1 MNSTRRNEL
10 LAMSEIERIEGLLAG
25 YPALVE
31 SLRAEAHI
39 VDVGGRT
46 LFDAFAVEVIVQLLV
61 DVDEDILELLE
72 REEQRGALAQSLL
85 ERQEQERAFAQG
97 LLKEGDK

>member
-1 MNSTRRNEL
+1 MNLTRRNEL

-25 YPALVE
+25 DPALVE
-31 SLRAEAHI
+31 SLRAEGHI

-46 LFDAFAVEVIVQLLV
+46 LFDAFAVEIIVQLLV
-61 DVDEDILELLE
+61 DADEDILELLE

>member
-1 MNSTRRNEL
+1 MNLTRRNEL

-25 YPALVE
+25 DPALVE

-46 LFDAFAVEVIVQLLV
+46 LFDAFAVEVIVQLSLLLV
-61 DVDEDILELLE
+61 DADEDILELLE
-72 REEQRGALAQSLL
+72 RAEQERALAQSL
-85 ERQEQERAFAQG
+85 R
-97 LLKEGDK
+97 KEGEK